1 MIWLSFRDDKP
12 AEDRLINVNQ
22 AIRPPPRNYWTS
34 RKTMAGKTF
43 GSDSIR
49 SRMR

>member
-1 MIWLSFRDDKP
+1 MIWLSFRANKL

-22 AIRPPPRNYWTS
+22 AIRSPPRNYRTS
-34 RKTMAGKTF
+34 RKTIAGKTF
-43 GSDSIR
+43 YGDSIR